1 MIRLMQSNVI
11 MKDSTYAVECQVCVF
26 LAEEVLKAVV
36 AVDVG
41 RLLASEPRKNLVF
54 LCSSSY
60 LLLSLSGIYEWVV

>member
-1 MIRLMQSNVI
+1 MSDVN
-11 MKDSTYAVECQVCVF
+11 DSTHAVECQQEGFDSCSRMSKVSI
-26 LAEEVLKAVV
+26 AAV

-41 RLLASEPRKNLVF
+41 RFLASEPRKNLVF